1 MLPTFAASRTPA
13 FAAFLASLLAASL
26 LAATPAAWAKPFR
39 FTSQGDFLTADPH
52 AQNEGINNLLLYHV
66 YERLTSRDKDLKL
79 IPGLALSWEQPSPTV
94 WRFRLR
100 PGVKFHDGS
109 PFTADDVV
117 FSVERAQSP
126 TSNFKTY
133 ASRLGKARRVDDLTV
148 EFVTAKPTPILL
160 EYVNS
165 ILVMSRA
172 WSVKNGA
179 LRPQDFKNAEDTFA
193 SRNANGTG
201 PYRFVSWEPEVKTV
215 LREHPGWWGRAAGRF
230 GGNVT
235 EVTYRPIKSDATRM
249 AALVTG
255 EVDFVLDPPVQDV
268 SRLRANPAVR
278 ILEGPE
284 NRVVFLA
291 MDQDRDELR
300 HSNVKGK
307 NPLKDLRVRQAL
319 AAAIDTEAIRAQ
331 VMRGNAQP
339 TGAMVPARVASAPEL
354 EPRAV
359 PFDPARARK
368 LLAEAGY
375 PAGFEVQLLCPN
387 NRYVNDERICTAI
400 AAMWAKTGVKASLSL
415 LPRAQFFQRVDQVD
429 LSIHLYGWGGAPTD
443 PAITLGPL
451 LHSYDGKG
459 WGDFNS
465 GRGKDAE
472 LDRMIEAADVEMDV
486 AKRRQI
492 LLDALQRVRLQVYT
506 IPLHRQVIP
515 WAARKGVGVAHR
527 ADNFIEAQ
535 GITVP

>member
-26 LAATPAAWAKPFR
+26 LAAAPAAWAKPFR
-39 FTSQGDFLTADPH
+39 FASQGDFLTADPH

-66 YERLTSRDKDLKL
+66 YERLTTRDKDLKL
-79 IPGLALSWEQPSPTV
+79 IPSLALSWEQPSPTV
-94 WRFRLR
+94 WRFKLR

-117 FSVERAQSP
+117 FSVERAQGP

-133 ASRLGKARRVDDLTV
+133 ASRLGRVRRVDDLTV

-160 EYVNS
+160 EYANS

-179 LRPQDFKNAEDTFA
+179 QRPQDFAKAEDTFSA
-193 SRNANGTG
+193 RNANGTG

-215 LREHPGWWGRAAGRF
+215 LRENPAWWGRAAGRLT
-230 GGNVT
+230 GNVT

-249 AALVTG
+249 AALVSG
-255 EVDFVLDPPVQDV
+255 EVDFVLDPPLQDV
-268 SRLRANPAVR
+268 NRLRANPAVR

-284 NRVVFLA
+284 NRVIFLA
-291 MDQDRDELR
+291 MDQERDELR
-300 HSNVKGK
+300 YSNVRGR

-319 AAAIDTEAIRAQ
+319 SAAIDMEAIRTQ
-331 VMRGNAQP
+331 VMRGKSQP
-339 TGAMVPARVASAPEL
+339 TGAMVPARVASDPAL
-354 EPRAV
+354 EPRAA
-359 PFDPARARK
+359 PFDLGRAKK

-400 AAMWAKTGVKASLSL
+400 AAMWAKAGVKASLSL
-415 LPRAQFFQRVDQVD
+415 LPRAQFFQRVDQTD

-465 GRGKDAE
+465 GRVKDAA

-492 LLDALQRVRLQVYT
+492 LLDALQRVRQQVYT

-515 WAARKGVGVAHR
+515 WAARQGVNVTHR